1 MCKEEQAEQVEITIS
16 LGSNTNQ
23 EANIKT
29 AIEELKKEFNDIHF
43 TKPIWTEPIGV
54 QSDKYLNCLAS
65 FTTQRSLED
74 LNKVLKRI
82 ETSMGD
88 SHENHKQGIVLMD
101 LDVIKYGNKEVK
113 KIAWLET

>member
-1 MCKEEQAEQVEITIS
+1 MCKEEQAERVEIMIS

-43 TKPIWTEPIGV
+43 TEPIWTEPIGV

-88 SHENHKQGIVLMD
+88 SHESHKQGIVLMD

-113 KIAWLET
+113 KIAWLES